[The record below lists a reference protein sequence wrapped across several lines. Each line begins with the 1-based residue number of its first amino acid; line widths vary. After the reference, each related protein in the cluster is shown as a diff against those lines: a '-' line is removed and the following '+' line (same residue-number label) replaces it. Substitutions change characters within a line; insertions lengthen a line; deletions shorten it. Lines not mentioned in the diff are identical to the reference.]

1 MNVVRTANEL
11 GPQNVNPILWNQSV
25 GYARQICA
33 RIFRDGG
40 SPADAVV
47 AFEIAGEKATDW
59 SKAVE
64 LIAEAL
70 SSAPTKRAA

>member
-1 MNVVRTANEL
+1 MNVVRTANEV

-40 SPADAVV
+40 APADAVV
-47 AFEIAGEKATDW
+47 AFDIAGDTATDW

-64 LIAEAL
+64 LIAHAL
-70 SSAPTKRAA
+70 STTPMKRAA